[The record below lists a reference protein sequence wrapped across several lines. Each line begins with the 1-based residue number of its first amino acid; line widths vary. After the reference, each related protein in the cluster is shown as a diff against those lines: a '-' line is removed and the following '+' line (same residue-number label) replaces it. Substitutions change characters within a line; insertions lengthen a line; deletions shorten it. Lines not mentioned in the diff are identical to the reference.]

1 MNTKFKLTLAL
12 LAGVAIGVT
21 AIQGLNAQI
30 KPLAYLVT
38 EIDVTDPAVYQT
50 YVDRNSTIF
59 TAGGGRWL
67 VRGEKLVALEGDGLP
82 PKRFAIGVFD
92 TMEQAQAYRASTA
105 YKEIVPMRD
114 KSSKY
119 RAFLAEGSI
128 STTVGR

>member
-67 VRGEKLVALEGDGLP
+67 VRGEKLVALEGDGCRP
-82 PKRFAIGVFD
+82 NVSPSAYSTPWNKR
-92 TMEQAQAYRASTA
+92 RL
-105 YKEIVPMRD
+105 IVLRRLTRR
-114 KSSKY
+114 SS
-119 RAFLAEGSI
+119 RCATSHPNI
-128 STTVGR
+128 VRSSPRVQ